1 MILVLHPWPLLRAGV
16 AQVMGE
22 FELLEPGDLA
32 RALDWT
38 AKYKPKLAL
47 LEPLAY
53 PTGVRTLAGVLPVIA
68 LTTST
73 DPGLMQQVLL
83 DGASGYVIAS
93 ESLGALRTAIES
105 VLGGT
110 PRLGL
115 RHVRE
120 LTQRLAQAQQWAL
133 GARSELTG
141 RELQVL
147 VLIAQGA
154 TNREIA
160 KTLSLAEST
169 VANTCN
175 RLYESLGV
183 RNRVEAALRA
193 LSTGLV
199 NIHTQGDQIVH
210 QGNQHSQDRQPTRG
224 QAPADGYQ
232 PG

>member
-16 AQVMGE
+16 ARVLGE
-22 FELLEPGDLA
+22 FELLEPGDLTH
-32 RALDWT
+32 ALSWA

-53 PTGVRTLAGVLPVIA
+53 PTGVRVLAGELPVVV

-73 DPGLMQQVLL
+73 NPGLMQQSLL

-93 ESLGALRTAIES
+93 ESLGTLRAAVES

-110 PRLGL
+110 PHLGL
-115 RHVRE
+115 ENTRKLVR
-120 LTQRLAQAQQWAL
+120 RLSQARQWAL
-133 GARSELTG
+133 RTHGTLSG

-147 VLIAQGA
+147 TLIAQGA

-160 KTLSLAEST
+160 RTLSLAEST

-193 LSTGLV
+193 VSTGLV
-199 NIHTQGDQIVH
+199 SVHDHTRGDQIDH
-210 QGNQHSQDRQPTRG
+210 QDSH
-224 QAPADGYQ
+224 
-232 PG
+232 